1 MGFESSTTTF
11 KMLYSATFYGKL
23 FEAILS
29 SKPIILPGFTDGLVE
44 GVKGLGDVDDHAM
57 WHVVVESIRMIRQ
70 AGKATATGDLTIYFC
85 CGEDDRFGGQY
96 GRQPWIQKWNDSLV
110 GTSIKVCFGTVE
122 MLAEAARTTEVAKV
136 LLNFA
141 PMTKPMQT
149 LVESLKITHVMGQ
162 GGITLVKDKNG
173 VVKEEVGYNLKDLSP
188 TLQEGVLVDE
198 AYSAC
203 KIRVG
208 NSSLDYLGVKTGM
221 TAFTFPRSAKFFENL
236 SEYMPHG
243 WLDATLAMGTVK
255 QVALPPKKIFPILF
269 KNGMCN
275 LFWVYIKALIGAML
289 PPRSEF
295 ELTPELPKL
304 VPEGSTLNEAYAELI
319 GRMPTLEEF
328 YAEYMK
334 SEGEASEPFA
344 DKGAFSSSDIAKV
357 LCLIYGKII
366 APRAFGADRYEA
378 ILKETSPFSFSVADA
393 FGGLVVANTDPDAQT
408 SPMYDAVAA
417 MHLLGPMIDP
427 EFAGTV
433 GTVALNGGPAPASLV
448 DYFDRFFARF
458 AEMADEADEGPG
470 RLMSSV

>member
-11 KMLYSATFYGKL
+11 KMLYSATFYAKL

-29 SKPIILPGFTDGLVE
+29 PKPIVLPVFTDGLVE
-44 GVKGLGDVDDHAM
+44 GVKGPGDVDDHAM
-57 WHVVVESIRMIRQ
+57 WHVVVKSIRMIRQ
-70 AGKATATGDLTIYFC
+70 AGKATTGELTIYFC

-141 PMTKPMQT
+141 PMTKPMQE
-149 LVESLKITHVMGQ
+149 LVERFGITHVMGQ

-269 KNGMCN
+269 KNGMRN
-275 LFWVYIKALIGAML
+275 LFWAFIKALIGAML
-289 PPRSEF
+289 PPRRKF
-295 ELTPELPKL
+295 ELAPEMPKL

-319 GRMPTLEEF
+319 GQMPTLEEF

-344 DKGAFSSSDIAKV
+344 DEGAFSSSDIAKV
-357 LCLIYGKII
+357 LCLIYGKVI
-366 APRAFGADRYEA
+366 APRAFGANRYEA

-393 FGGLVVANTDPDAQT
+393 FGGLVLANTDPDAQT

-417 MHLLGPMIDP
+417 MLLLGPIFDP

-458 AEMADEADEGPG
+458 AEMADEGPG

>member
-1 MGFESSTTTF
+1 
-11 KMLYSATFYGKL
+11 MLYSATFYAKF
-23 FEAILS
+23 FEVILS
-29 SKPIILPGFTDGLVE
+29 SKPIVLPVFTDGLVE
-44 GVKGLGDVDDHAM
+44 DFKGLGDVDDHAM

-70 AGKATATGDLTIYFC
+70 AGKATATGELTIYFC

-110 GTSIKVCFGTVE
+110 GTSMKVCFGTVE
-122 MLAEAARTTEVAKV
+122 MLAVTARTTEVAKV
-136 LLNFA
+136 LFNFA
-141 PMTKPMQT
+141 PMQEPMQA
-149 LVESLKITHVMGQ
+149 LVESFGITHVMGQ
-162 GGITLVKDKNG
+162 GGISLVKGKDG
-173 VVKEEVGYNLKDLSP
+173 LVKEEVGYNLNKLSP

-269 KNGMCN
+269 KKGMRN
-275 LFWVYIKALIGAML
+275 LFWAFIKALIGAEL
-289 PPRSEF
+289 PPRPKF
-295 ELTPELPKL
+295 ELTPELSKL

-334 SEGEASEPFA
+334 SEGDASEPFA
-344 DKGAFSSSDIAKV
+344 DESAFSSDDIAKV

-366 APRAFGADRYEA
+366 ALQAFGPDRYEA

-393 FGGLVVANTDPDAQT
+393 FGGLVLANTDPNAQT

-417 MHLLGPMIDP
+417 MLLLGPMIDP

-458 AEMADEADEGPG
+458 AEMADEGPG

>member
-1 MGFESSTTTF
+1 
-11 KMLYSATFYGKL
+11 MLYSATFYAKF

-29 SKPIILPGFTDGLVE
+29 SKPIVFPVFTDGLVE
-44 GVKGLGDVDDHAM
+44 GFEGLGDVDDHLM
-57 WHVVVESIRMIRQ
+57 WHVTVESIRILRQ
-70 AGKATATGDLTIYFC
+70 AAKATGELTIYFC

-149 LVESLKITHVMGQ
+149 LVESLGITHVMGQ
-162 GGITLVKDKNG
+162 GGLDKG
-173 VVKEEVGYNLKDLSP
+173 VAGYNLKGLSP
-188 TLQEGVLVDE
+188 TPQDGVLVDE
-198 AYSAC
+198 SFSAC

-208 NSSLDYLGVKTGM
+208 NSVLDYLGVKTGM
-221 TAFTFPRSAKFFENL
+221 TAFTFPRSAKFFKNL
-236 SEYMPHG
+236 SKYMPHG

-255 QVALPPKKIFPILF
+255 QVALPPKAIFSILF
-269 KNGMCN
+269 KKGMRN
-275 LFWVYIKALIGAML
+275 LFWAFIKALIAFDDPAAEL
-289 PPRSEF
+289 PPRSKV
-295 ELTPELPKL
+295 ELARELSKL

-328 YAEYMK
+328 NTEYMK
-334 SEGEASEPFA
+334 SEGDASEPFA
-344 DKGAFSSSDIAKV
+344 DEGAFSSSDIAKV

-393 FGGLVVANTDPDAQT
+393 FGGLVLANTDPDAQT

-417 MHLLGPMIDP
+417 MHLIVPMIDP

-458 AEMADEADEGPG
+458 AEMADEGPG